1 MGREG
6 RDYWAEQLAEYW
18 DGGLTIREY
27 AELKELPYESLR
39 RWIRLLK
46 DSEPQSKAPLE
57 LVEVTEP
64 ARGAAGDG
72 SGVGL
77 KLGGI
82 EVVLEKGFDSATLLE
97 VLKLL
102 REAPCSAPAVR

>member
-1 MGREG
+1 MAREG
-6 RDYWAEQLAEYW
+6 RDYWEEQLAEYW

-27 AELKELPYESLR
+27 AELKGLPYESLR

-46 DSEPQSKAPLE
+46 GGEPKSEPASLE
-57 LVEVTEP
+57 LVEVTASP
-64 ARGAAGDG
+64 GPG

-77 KLGGI
+77 KFGEV

-97 VLKLL
+97 VLNVLK
-102 REAPCSAPAVR
+102 ASPCSAPALR